1 MEEIH
6 CDILKKYRK
15 AIVDDVDVNNEII
28 KPLRKENILTDD
40 DVKRI
45 TNGTTLQERAS
56 ILLELLP
63 LCGPSAFDA
72 FNQALKH
79 HYCWISTQMEKHLEW
94 NRLSLCA
101 ASHCNDLP
109 PVPRLLVTR
118 EDKFKQDLQKLK
130 PGKHL
135 ALHGLKGFGKTS
147 LIVITLKDDNLVAN
161 LFRNEVYCLKFS
173 YSNNKQQ
180 NRETIDE
187 RKIDEEIL
195 IQLNVLYQRIKK
207 SETLPTPLKSE
218 PLKECL
224 IRLIKLHF
232 CLRQHENALLILEDV
247 CCKKI
252 VDTFNFC
259 CKTLVITDDLSVVK
273 HKHPIIFKVHD
284 GFTETESLCLFAKVL
299 NVSVEQLPPEAKK
312 IHEECKGM
320 PLLISMFSA
329 QFEDFKEQLI
339 VDRARWKYYLKC
351 LRKREPDH
359 RAIQKRT
366 TIFDMC
372 IDKLSPELKEL
383 YFELSIFSEGVN
395 IMPKTL
401 EILWGLESF
410 DVDELMLTLCNK
422 SLAARQWNA
431 DLKNYVYGIHDLLL
445 SHLRMKLSPEI
456 MTEKHRSFIK
466 KYQNVCN
473 NDFSKLPNDNYGYSY
488 IGHHL
493 EQAKLYDSFEKIYLN
508 LEFIQA
514 KIINAGLNDL
524 LIDLEK
530 YEQYISRDYKDDL
543 VQKIIDIEKF
553 LKDHMS
559 IFTKHGIRNCLD
571 IVQIALYHAEE
582 GFVLDQARELA
593 GKRALNLYLSRTKI
607 FGQGNVSS
615 SENLSTESTI
625 DSFLEDVSTIC
636 FTNDDPH
643 SLLIATKNGDIVDK
657 NLAIKKSNYIYGFQ
671 KKKIV
676 LLVLSHLSN
685 CFLALSD
692 EGKAKLFSLNDEESS
707 DDGRIVQSPR
717 EKQNCWTGFFTNK
730 LTQDDSLHTFWIEDD
745 PISDITFSP
754 KDEFIAAC
762 TPKGTIQ
769 VWMRNGEQFQTLTV
783 KNNCCLKKIAFT
795 SDQHNNI
802 LLHVMD
808 ENQCVLITH
817 EFVNNTFKYK
827 STYNPQICQR
837 KENMKI
843 VFFKGLPFEN
853 NSLILVTKNKAVHIK
868 WLQSETQI
876 HSFIKQEKAEI
887 EDPNTFFIC
896 ATVTYDGQYLITA
909 KSDGIINVWEI
920 HSSFEPIAIY
930 KGNVFCLDTYWNRRE
945 GKHLFCG
952 NENRII
958 HKWELKEIEVPK
970 PLHKPLFNALMN
982 PSGDDLVA
990 RQTLKNT
997 IAVIRG
1003 NKNKWKMIAETKLID
1018 GKVNTMILTP
1028 DGSKLIYDI
1037 VKEQRQEIFLLYVD
1051 TNSLSRITSLK
1062 STSNFIKIATN
1073 FENGI
1078 AIIFQENADA
1088 LKVWLE
1094 EKVCYLVTDTGDV
1107 MSIYEMEND
1116 QILTVTKNFV
1126 IKYWYVCGYNWHL
1139 GTSENY
1145 EAANSTAIS
1154 STLSAGKQFLAV
1166 LNEDQKSVVLY
1177 NIYKD
1182 RNVDPVQVSIN
1193 LHHENYSYQ
1202 EKITCMEFSRDE
1214 KLFAIG
1220 YESGNISILNVEEKR
1235 EVRKVSFH
1243 CSPIIEMHWAPSSYK
1258 VPILMSIN
1266 AEELIWW
1273 NVAPVI
1279 KEPIRRQNRMGRS
1292 ISMQSVPSPRSSF
1305 KMKNSQS
1312 NESKLSI
1319 ATSGTNGIDSMNVN
1333 NNNSG
1338 ININGKSVNG
1348 DKINGKGVNGSNPSG
1363 SGMNGANLNASSI
1376 NGSNFNASSI
1386 NGSNLHASSIN
1397 GSNINGTNHNGSNHN
1412 DSSINGSSINGSSI
1426 NGDNNNFTNTNGK
1439 NTANGIGNGCQSSNN
1454 NGTTL
1459 QRVDSAKYFWESKV
1473 EKVDKSAML
1482 CLVPL
1487 PSGNAK
1493 VCVSEDFNKFLTVD
1507 NNGYVST
1514 FEPFGI
1520 LDII

>member
-6 CDILKKYRK
+6 CDILRKFHK
-15 AIVDDVDVNNEII
+15 AIIDDVDVNNEII
-28 KPLRKENILTDD
+28 KPLRKENILDD
-40 DVKRI
+40 ENIKSI
-45 TNGTTLQERAS
+45 LNGRTLKERAS

-63 LCGPSAFDA
+63 QCGPSAFDA

-79 HYCWISTQMEKHLEW
+79 HYCWISTQMEKYLE
-94 NRLSLCA
+94 LTQLTSCA
-101 ASHCNDLP
+101 ASLCNDLP

-118 EDKFKQDLQKLK
+118 EDKVLKFKQDLRKLK

-135 ALHGLKGFGKTS
+135 ALHGLKGFGKKS
-147 LIVITLKDDNLVAN
+147 LIVITLKDDNLVSN

-173 YSNNKQQ
+173 YSDNKLQ
-180 NRETIDE
+180 NRESIDE

-207 SETLPTPLKSE
+207 SDTLPTPLKSE

-339 VDRARWKYYLKC
+339 ADRARWKYYLKC
-351 LRKREPDH
+351 LRKRDPDN
-359 RAIQKRT
+359 RAIQRRT

-372 IDKLSPELKEL
+372 IEKLQPDLKEL

-445 SHLRMKLSPEI
+445 SHLRMKLSPHI
-456 MTEKHRSFIK
+456 MIEKHRSFIK
-466 KYQNVCN
+466 KYQNVCR
-473 NDFSKLPNDNYGYSY
+473 NDFSKLPNDNYGFSY

-493 EQAKLYDSFEKIYLN
+493 EQAQLYDYFEKIYLN

-530 YEQYISRDYKDDL
+530 YEEYISRSYRDDL
-543 VQKIIDIEKF
+543 LQKISDIEKF

-582 GFVLDQARELA
+582 GFIMDQARELA
-593 GKRALNLYLSRTKI
+593 SKRASNLYLSRTKI
-607 FGQGNVSS
+607 LGHGNISS

-625 DSFLEDVSTIC
+625 DSFIEDVSTIC
-636 FTNDDPH
+636 FIDDPH

-657 NLAIKKSNYIYGFQ
+657 NLAVKKSNYIYGFQ

-676 LLVLSHLSN
+676 LLVLSHLDN

-717 EKQNCWTGFFTNK
+717 EKQNCWTGFFSNK

-754 KDEFIAAC
+754 KDQFIAAC

-769 VWMRNGEQFQTLTV
+769 VWKRNGENFQTLSV
-783 KNNCCLKKIAFT
+783 KNNCCLKKITFT
-795 SDQHNNI
+795 SDQYPNI

-808 ENQCVLITH
+808 ENKCVLITH
-817 EFVNNTFKYK
+817 EFANNRFEYK
-827 STYNPQICQR
+827 SSYNPQICQR
-837 KENMKI
+837 EENMKI
-843 VFFKGLPFEN
+843 VFFKGLPLEN

-868 WLQSETQI
+868 WLQSETHNQI
-876 HSFIKQEKAEI
+876 HSFMKQEKAEI
-887 EDPNTFFIC
+887 DDPNTIFIC

-930 KGNVFCLDTYWNRRE
+930 KGNVFCLDTYWNKGE

-970 PLHKPLFNALMN
+970 PLHKPLFTALMK
-982 PSGDDLVA
+982 PLGDDLVA
-990 RQTLKNT
+990 RQTSKNT

-1003 NKNKWKMIAETKLID
+1003 NKNKWKMVAETGLVE

-1037 VKEQRQEIFLLYVD
+1037 VKEQRQEIFVLYVD
-1051 TNSLSRITSLK
+1051 TNNSIRISSRK
-1062 STSNFIKIATN
+1062 RTSNFIKIVTN
-1073 FENGI
+1073 FESGI
-1078 AIIFQENADA
+1078 AILFQENDNA
-1088 LKVWLE
+1088 LNVWLE
-1094 EKVCYLVTDTGDV
+1094 AKVCYIVQDTGNV
-1107 MSIYEMEND
+1107 MSIYEMDKEEV
-1116 QILTVTKNFV
+1116 LTVAENFV
-1126 IKYWYVCGYNWHL
+1126 INYWYVCGSNWL
-1139 GTSENY
+1139 LATSQNYGTS
-1145 EAANSTAIS
+1145 NSTAIS
-1154 STLSAGKQFLAV
+1154 STLSADKSFLAV
-1166 LNEDQKSVVLY
+1166 LNDERKVVVLY
-1177 NIYKD
+1177 NIKKD
-1182 RNVDPVQVSIN
+1182 LQVNPVQVSIN
-1193 LHHENYSYQ
+1193 VYHVNYNFQ
-1202 EKITCMEFSRDE
+1202 EKITCLEFSGDE
-1214 KLFAIG
+1214 KLLAIG
-1220 YESGNISILNVEEKR
+1220 FENGNISIFDVNEKK
-1235 EVRKVSFH
+1235 EVNSVSLH
-1243 CSPIIEMHWAPSSYK
+1243 CSRIIEMYWAPSSYN
-1258 VPILMSIN
+1258 VPILLSIN

-1273 NVAPVI
+1273 NVAPIIV
-1279 KEPIRRQNRMGRS
+1279 KPIRRQNRMGRS

-1312 NESKLSI
+1312 SESKLSI
-1319 ATSGTNGIDSMNVN
+1319 ATIGTNGIEGMNVN
-1333 NNNSG
+1333 NNINVENINGANSG
-1338 ININGKSVNG
+1338 KNIINGKNINGENINGKSING
-1348 DKINGKGVNGSNPSG
+1348 DSINGKN
-1363 SGMNGANLNASSI
+1363 
-1376 NGSNFNASSI
+1376 
-1386 NGSNLHASSIN
+1386 
-1397 GSNINGTNHNGSNHN
+1397 
-1412 DSSINGSSINGSSI
+1412 I
-1426 NGDNNNFTNTNGK
+1426 NGDNVNVKNINGDNINGKNINGNNINGGNNNVTNTNG
-1439 NTANGIGNGCQSSNN
+1439 TNGVNGTGNGCQSSNN
-1454 NGTTL
+1454 NGTSITTAL
-1459 QRVDSAKYFWESKV
+1459 QRVDLAKYFWQSKV
-1473 EKVDKSAML
+1473 EKVDNSAML

-1487 PSGNAK
+1487 PSCNAK
-1493 VCVSEDFNKFLTVD
+1493 VCVSENFNKFLTVD